1 VPVRGTSHPTSG
13 AAAAWEAGFMSGN
26 DWLVVVGV
34 VIAVCTVAVLV
45 WMRFAPHMDPTGTR
59 PADENHEGEQ

>member
-1 VPVRGTSHPTSG
+1 
-13 AAAAWEAGFMSGN
+13 MSGN